1 MDDSMTPMPP
11 ATADLLDAH
20 LPPVALRYLTARSG
34 IELATSALAGVAA
47 LVTFLPRAWLA
58 PALILLAVVAILG
71 FGVDFG
77 LVNQMR
83 MAYTTYSV
91 SADVVLIC
99 RGRFFRRTTFIP
111 TAQILN
117 VECAQGPILRGF
129 GLMNVKFV
137 CITDVERLGPL
148 SAQDAEVIRRFVLAS
163 HARHE
168 GAGETR

>member
-1 MDDSMTPMPP
+1 MTPVSP
-11 ATADLLDAH
+11 ATSHVLEKH

-34 IELATSALAGVAA
+34 IELVTAVLAGVAA
-47 LVTFLPRAWLA
+47 LVAFLPRAWLA
-58 PALILLAVVAILG
+58 PALILLAVAAILG

-83 MAYTTYSV
+83 VTYTTYSV
-91 SADVVLIC
+91 SADVVLIG
-99 RGRFFRRTTFIP
+99 RGRVFRRTTFIP

-117 VECAQGPILRGF
+117 VECTQGPLLRAF
-129 GLMNVKFV
+129 GLMNVRFV

-148 SAQDAEVIRRFVLAS
+148 SAQDAEEIRRFVLAS
-163 HARHE
+163 HTHRE